1 MWMQQ
6 QPPVIV
12 YCWSQTDDF
21 VDFFERCQSGLAPG
35 GLICVKENIT
45 KSGVDLDSEDSSV
58 TRYENNVSWW
68 GGTPIQ
74 KGAGVLVGKFEKNSS
89 EIPRSCFVGMP

>member
-6 QPPVIV
+6 QPSVIV

-21 VDFFERCQSGLAPG
+21 VDFFERCQSGLAAG

-45 KSGVDLDSEDSSV
+45 KTGVDLDSEDSSV
-58 TRYENNVSWW
+58 TRYENSVSRW

-74 KGAGVLVGKFEKNSS
+74 KGQGCLLERYQDPVLWAWL
-89 EIPRSCFVGMP
+89 EIVFHH